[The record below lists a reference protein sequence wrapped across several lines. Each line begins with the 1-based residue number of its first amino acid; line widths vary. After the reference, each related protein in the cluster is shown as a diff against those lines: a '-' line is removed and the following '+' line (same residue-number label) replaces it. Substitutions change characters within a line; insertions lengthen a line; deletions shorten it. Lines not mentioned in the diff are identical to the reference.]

1 VKRRVALSLLGLCLV
16 LAFASLG
23 RWQLGREQIKREQL
37 ATAAAALAG
46 EPQSLAALAGLADTA
61 PAKVAGTGDFLAT
74 PRLWLDNQ
82 RRGPQVGVRLYC
94 VFQPEAGPA
103 LLVDLGW
110 LPLRADRVLPEAQC
124 PRGPHAIAGL
134 LVPPPSTG
142 LRLGEGLVAQDDG
155 GDWLATRIEPAEVTQ
170 AWSLNAP
177 LAPRVLRLDPALP
190 LGHERDL
197 ELLANTLPPEKHR
210 GYAIQWF
217 GLAIAMLAILLIL
230 NLRRKP

>member
-1 VKRRVALSLLGLCLV
+1 VKRRVALTVLGLCLV
-16 LAFASLG
+16 IAFAALG
-23 RWQLGREQIKREQL
+23 RWQLGREQLKRDQL
-37 ATAAAALAG
+37 ASAAAALAG
-46 EPQSLAALAGLADTA
+46 EPQSLAAQAGLDEIAL
-61 PAKVAGTGDFLAT
+61 AKVAGRGQFLDT

-94 VFQPEAGPA
+94 AFQPESGPA

-110 LPLRADRVLPEAQC
+110 LPLRADRVLPQSDC
-124 PRGPHAIAGL
+124 PRGAHALAGL
-134 LVPPPSTG
+134 LVPPPATG
-142 LRLGEGLVAQDDG
+142 LRLGPGLEAQDNG
-155 GDWLATRIEPAEVTQ
+155 RAWLATRIEPAEVSA
-170 AWSLNAP
+170 AWQLAEP